1 MPETKKRIQVDL
13 TGRIALVT
21 GAARG
26 LGRCFAVNLAAAGA
40 KVACVDINAEALAE
54 EISEIQA
61 AGGTGTRLPPT

>member
-26 LGRCFAVNLAAAGA
+26 LGRSFAVDLAAAGA
-40 KVACVDINAEALAE
+40 KVACVDINTETLAE
-54 EISEIQA
+54 TISVIQA
-61 AGGTGTRLPPT
+61 AGGVRTRLPAT